1 MEIIFSGESIY
12 VKPIK
17 KATGKIGY
25 GLYRPY
31 GKGSPFMEYDNAEE
45 AVFIAKFV
53 DENGGYFGAE
63 ARRTASLA
71 WKVHLLVPGLNRF
84 SEVAK

>member
-1 MEIIFSGESIY
+1 MDIIFSGESIY
-12 VKPIK
+12 VKPIRK
-17 KATGKIGY
+17 VTGKIGY

-31 GKGSPFMEYDNAEE
+31 GKKSPFMEYDNADE

-53 DENGGYFGAE
+53 DENGGDFGAE

-71 WKVHLLVPGLNRF
+71 WKVHLLVPRLNRF
-84 SEVAK
+84 EEVVK